1 MERTRRY
8 SRISSTV
15 RFLHLMEAALRMV
28 RMKSPLRRSLCGEKI
43 GALAPALRQP
53 LFTQCSRALVEVLI
67 HRLFDAPR
75 QALGAECPR
84 KARLFRR
91 PPAEP
96 HHTTHG
102 GPLANFR

>member
-1 MERTRRY
+1 
-8 SRISSTV
+8 
-15 RFLHLMEAALRMV
+15 
-28 RMKSPLRRSLCGEKI
+28 MKSPLHRSLCGEKI